1 MIVKSWPFVTQDITS
16 ESAPKMFNSTDCFQP
31 SNAFLFPSI
40 LLYML
45 LVRVRFRIKVNILNI
60 VDNNKNARTISPV
73 D

>member
-1 MIVKSWPFVTQDITS
+1 MIEKSWPFVTQDITS
-16 ESAPKMFNSTDCFQP
+16 ESAPKCLTALTAFNLQMLSY
-31 SNAFLFPSI
+31 FPSI

-60 VDNNKNARTISPV
+60 VNNNKNARTISPT